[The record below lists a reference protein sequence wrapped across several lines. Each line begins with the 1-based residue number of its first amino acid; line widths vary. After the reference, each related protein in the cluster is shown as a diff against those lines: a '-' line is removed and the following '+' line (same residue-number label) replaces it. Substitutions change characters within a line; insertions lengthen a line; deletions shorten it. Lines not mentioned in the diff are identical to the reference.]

1 MFFPFQVST
10 QKPLIPSPLLLHL
23 WGCSLT
29 QLPTPVFLPWHS
41 PILGHPTPSGS
52 RTSPPTDVQQ
62 GPPLVNMFPEPWV
75 SPCLH
80 FGGWYSP
87 QKLQE
92 VWLVDT
98 VALSMGLQTPSA
110 SSVPSPTPP
119 LGTPHSDKWLA
130 VGIHFCIC
138 QALVVPLRRQ
148 PCQISVS
155 KHFSAS
161 TMVSRFFDCIW
172 DY

>member
-119 LGTPHSDKWLA
+119 LGKPTLSPMVRCEHPSLYLSGSGQA
-130 VGIHFCIC
+130 SQETAISGFHEQALPGIHSNI
-138 QALVVPLRRQ
+138 LVLRLY
-148 PCQISVS
+148 
-155 KHFSAS
+155 
-161 TMVSRFFDCIW
+161 MG
-172 DY
+172 